1 MRRNIRKSNQRFMW
15 GVMAMAMAVLLI
27 VYLFFSLCPPQ
38 K

>member
-15 GVMAMAMAVLLI
+15 GIMVMAMAVLL
-27 VYLFFSLCPPQ
+27 VAYLFLSVAVPG

>member
-15 GVMAMAMAVLLI
+15 GIMVMAMAVLL
-27 VYLFFSLCPPQ
+27 VANLFLSVADPG

>member
-15 GVMAMAMAVLLI
+15 GVIAMAMAVLLI
-27 VYLFFSLCPPQ
+27 VYLFLSLCPPQ